1 VLFRVP
7 RSEGG
12 RASFPHPGH
21 RTERQTVIRYVNAE
35 DILPPSLVEEIRR
48 YYPIGML
55 YIPRRAERLP
65 WGQLSG
71 SREELVRRNER
82 IREDYHAGA
91 DVDSLARDY
100 CLSPDS
106 IRKIVKK

>member
-1 VLFRVP
+1 MLFRVP

-65 WGQLSG
+65 WWQLSG

-82 IREDYHAGA
+82 IREDYRAGA